1 MRKLNNK
8 WGVVGLAVIFVALV
22 WLPFYLKL
30 SSFWGLDFSEGV
42 FVLWKNFDGPNYLI
56 IAKTWYNKFLIS
68 RNFSNPL
75 PLEYYPAHWPFY
87 PLVISLFNFLL
98 PGPWA
103 MLFAGLLG
111 VAVFY
116 LVLYK
121 FLVCFGASKNQ
132 AFWLG
137 AISLV
142 LPARW
147 IALRSVGSPEG
158 WFMAF
163 ILLSLIAY
171 KNKKFWLAGLWG
183 ALAQL
188 TKSPAILLFV
198 AFGAYELLQLNKN
211 KTRVAAATVSWQRL
225 VKRMLMVGLIPLAV
239 LVVFGFYALRTGNFL
254 AYFNS
259 GDNFHLFW
267 PPFSLFGKGGAWVE
281 DFWLEEIIWLWLLYG
296 VGTVRL
302 WLKDKKLLALF
313 ASIFFASTL
322 FVSHRDLSRYIIPIF
337 PLMLLG
343 YKDVLMKKEFKVALG
358 IIAVPAF
365 LFALNFILNNT
376 APIADWAPYL

>member
-1 MRKLNNK
+1 MKKISKSIIL
-8 WGVVGLAVIFVALV
+8 VGLAVLSVFLV
-22 WLPFYLKL
+22 WLPFYLRL
-30 SSFWGLDFSEGV
+30 TNFWGLDFSEGV

-56 IAKTWYNKFLIS
+56 IAKTWYDKFLIS

-75 PLEYYPAHWPFY
+75 PLEYYPAHWPLY
-87 PLVISLFNFLL
+87 PAVIYLLDLFL

-103 MLFAGLLG
+103 MLLASLLG
-111 VAVFY
+111 VVIFY

-121 FLVCFGASKNQ
+121 FLVRFGATKIQ

-137 AISLV
+137 VVSLV

-147 IALRSVGSPEG
+147 IALRAVGSPEG

-163 ILLSLIAY
+163 ILLSLMAY
-171 KNKKFWLAGLWG
+171 KNKKYWMAGVWG

-188 TKSPAILLFV
+188 TKSPAILLFASYGLYEMVQIVRQKKEV
-198 AFGAYELLQLNKN
+198 A
-211 KTRVAAATVSWQRL
+211 VAAMNWMKTA
-225 VKRMLMVGLIPLAV
+225 LMPAAILL
-239 LVVFGFYALRTGNFL
+239 VFGLYYLRTGSFW

-267 PPFSLFGKGGAWVE
+267 PPFSLFGKGGVWVG

-296 VGTVRL
+296 VGTARL
-302 WLKDKKLLALF
+302 WLKNKKLLASF
-313 ASIFFASTL
+313 AGLFFASTL
-322 FVSHRDLSRYIIPIF
+322 FVSHRDLSRYIMPIF
-337 PLMLLG
+337 PLMLVG
-343 YKDVLMKKEFKVALG
+343 YKDVLMKKEFKWALG
-358 IIAVPAF
+358 IVVIPAF

-376 APIADWAPYL
+376 APLADWAPYL